1 MKQKAC
7 LSSYVGGISP
17 NMRGQLEE
25 AQNRTLS
32 RGRAGRGSRRRN
44 VSLPGVM
51 CPLLYSRRNWLTTGT
66 RLRVSMLLGSNR
78 KRGNPSHLNRFEVGR
93 SVLTY
98 LNLPLGTSQ
107 WWEHRKRGSDM
118 LAGDFSSRWTWLK
131 DKSGVRGPPVNTRPG
146 ISSQGTERTWA
157 GSEAP

>member
-1 MKQKAC
+1 MQKEKQYQNLDIELQDEEPIQERDVHTTDIVYLGPVKQKAC

-25 AQNRTLS
+25 VQNRTLS

-107 WWEHRKRGSDM
+107 
-118 LAGDFSSRWTWLK
+118 
-131 DKSGVRGPPVNTRPG
+131 
-146 ISSQGTERTWA
+146 
-157 GSEAP
+157 